1 MASERYE
8 RRQCIGRGS
17 FGDVYEGVDTETG
30 RSVAIKVIDLED
42 VEDDIQDIHKEIQ
55 ALAGCKCKNIT
66 EYYGSVVR
74 PGSAELHIVMEL
86 MACSVSDLVQH
97 GPLDEQCIS
106 YILSQV
112 LNALVYLHAEHRI
125 HRDIKAANLLLSR
138 SGDVKITDFGVSG
151 QLTGTL
157 GYRRRTFVGTPF
169 WMAPEVIDTSEE
181 GYSEKADVWSLGITI
196 IEMATGAPPHAS
208 QHPLRVLF
216 LIPKGPPPQLDG
228 DFSPE
233 MKDFVAACLQKNP
246 SERPAARDLLRHPF
260 VAGPTEPPDHLPAMV
275 QELVRHK
282 KPLLTRRDQED
293 SFPGIGTLP
302 AWDFGTIGRRGAAAA
317 AAAAAVPAGTVRAV
331 AAAMAAVSSGSTV
344 RNGDPLRE
352 ALKQQQQTASAVS
365 SGSGGTGGVQ
375 QQLSLANAA
384 TVAAARVENISRKA
398 GAALM
403 EALGTTVTVAKSS
416 PTPTEPGSSFTATAA
431 LDIAAV
437 ATSGIVSPLRTS
449 PSRQQPPLQEQRSQ
463 GLSANEG
470 GRLSRGSVGALCNGS
485 GGGLSSPS
493 SSRLRGSGAAGQ
505 DSHSSPLTGILQ
517 QQPLPLHPHTSQPQT
532 QVQQQQHAQQG
543 HQQGGG
549 TPVLGEK
556 FRTMSSAE
564 RRMYGDLVAKGS
576 QLVGGGNAGNG
587 NVSGG
592 GNGGGSSRG
601 SGDGITAE
609 GLVRNSLSF
618 GAPLP
623 AGSPPSGIA
632 AAAAAT
638 LSAGP
643 AKNAVHRYQAPSS
656 SEESSE
662 GSSSQQRPP
671 EHSGDGTTGGAA
683 DKFGTVQSR
692 ASGTASGG
700 ASSGSSASQNNSQ
713 SSQRS
718 SNGTTN
724 SGGAVAAVPPGNAG
738 GSSSGGYGTVQ
749 SRKQVF
755 APDGGAPATGLPPRT
770 SALTDGAAA
779 AAAVGSA
786 APAAGSV
793 GAPGGTVVDAR
804 ALMGLVAR
812 EGSPAD
818 SAAVLSRLLSPCLR
832 ASFNSADKAT
842 QSLLAGVISNLN
854 QLEKMMPGASY
865 RLVQELLVRLSCSS
879 DPALQP
885 LCASA
890 VGLYATHGS
899 TGSLAPLDGVIAAL
913 GPAGSGA
920 AASGGRASTGSSAN
934 GSLAGAPIS
943 YGQTRSVP
951 DMGPLGEFLLGR
963 WREEEA
969 HELVLLS
976 RSMGSTASRR

>member
-1 MASERYE
+1 
-8 RRQCIGRGS
+8 
-17 FGDVYEGVDTETG
+17 
-30 RSVAIKVIDLED
+30 
-42 VEDDIQDIHKEIQ
+42 
-55 ALAGCKCKNIT
+55 
-66 EYYGSVVR
+66 
-74 PGSAELHIVMEL
+74 
-86 MACSVSDLVQH
+86 
-97 GPLDEQCIS
+97 
-106 YILSQV
+106 
-112 LNALVYLHAEHRI
+112 
-125 HRDIKAANLLLSR
+125 
-138 SGDVKITDFGVSG
+138 
-151 QLTGTL
+151 
-157 GYRRRTFVGTPF
+157 
-169 WMAPEVIDTSEE
+169 
-181 GYSEKADVWSLGITI
+181 
-196 IEMATGAPPHAS
+196 
-208 QHPLRVLF
+208 
-216 LIPKGPPPQLDG
+216 
-228 DFSPE
+228 
-233 MKDFVAACLQKNP
+233 
-246 SERPAARDLLRHPF
+246 
-260 VAGPTEPPDHLPAMV
+260 MV

-331 AAAMAAVSSGSTV
+331 AAAMAAVSSGSTI

-403 EALGTTVTVAKSS
+403 EALGTTATVAKSS
-416 PTPTEPGSSFTATAA
+416 PTPTDPGSSFTANAA
-431 LDIAAV
+431 LDIAAI
-437 ATSGIVSPLRTS
+437 AASGIVSSFRTS
-449 PSRQQPPLQEQRSQ
+449 PSRQQQPLQEQHSQ
-463 GLSANEG
+463 GLSANGEG

-517 QQPLPLHPHTSQPQT
+517 QQPLPLHPQTSQPQA
-532 QVQQQQHAQQG
+532 QLQQQQQQHVQQG
-543 HQQGGG
+543 HQQGVGA
-549 TPVLGEK
+549 PVLGEK

-587 NVSGG
+587 SGGG
-592 GNGGGSSRG
+592 GNGGGSGSG

-656 SEESSE
+656 SDESSE

-671 EHSGDGTTGGAA
+671 EHSGDGTTGGGA
-683 DKFGTVQSR
+683 DNFGTVQSR

-713 SSQRS
+713 GSQRS

-724 SGGAVAAVPPGNAG
+724 SGGAAAAVPPSNAG

-749 SRKQVF
+749 SRKQVVT
-755 APDGGAPATGLPPRT
+755 ADGNPLGGGVPATGLPPRT
-770 SALTDGAAA
+770 SASALTDGTAAA
-779 AAAVGSA
+779 AAAAGGA
-786 APAAGSV
+786 APAAGSM
-793 GAPGGTVVDAR
+793 GGPGGTVVDAR

-854 QLEKMMPGASY
+854 QLEKMVSERY
-865 RLVQELLVRLSCSS
+865 TS
-879 DPALQP
+879 DTP
-885 LCASA
+885 C
-890 VGLYATHGS
+890 GGR
-899 TGSLAPLDGVIAAL
+899 IAAAAAAL
-913 GPAGSGA
+913 PPLPAGTA
-920 AASGGRASTGSSAN
+920 
-934 GSLAGAPIS
+934 
-943 YGQTRSVP
+943 VP
-951 DMGPLGEFLLGR
+951 
-963 WREEEA
+963 
-969 HELVLLS
+969 H
-976 RSMGSTASRR
+976 

>member
-1 MASERYE
+1 
-8 RRQCIGRGS
+8 
-17 FGDVYEGVDTETG
+17 
-30 RSVAIKVIDLED
+30 
-42 VEDDIQDIHKEIQ
+42 
-55 ALAGCKCKNIT
+55 
-66 EYYGSVVR
+66 
-74 PGSAELHIVMEL
+74 MEL

-112 LNALVYLHAEHRI
+112 LSALVYLHAEHRI

-138 SGDVKITDFGVSG
+138 TGDVKITDFGVSG

-181 GYSEKADVWSLGITI
+181 GYSEKADVWSLGITT

-228 DFSPE
+228 DFSPQ

-260 VAGPTEPPDHLPAMV
+260 VAGAAEPPDHLPAMV

-282 KPLLTRRDQED
+282 KPLVTRRDQED
-293 SFPGIGTLP
+293 SFPGVGTLP

-331 AAAMAAVSSGSTV
+331 AAAMAAVSNGSTV

-352 ALKQQQQTASAVS
+352 ALKQQQQTASALS

-375 QQLSLANAA
+375 QQPSLANAA

-403 EALGTTVTVAKSS
+403 EALGTTATVAKSS
-416 PTPTEPGSSFTATAA
+416 PNPTEAGFSSTATAA
-431 LDIAAV
+431 PDTATAA
-437 ATSGIVSPLRTS
+437 AASGLISPFRTS
-449 PSRQQPPLQEQRSQ
+449 PSRQQQSLQEQHSQ
-463 GLSANEG
+463 GLGVNGEG
-470 GRLSRGSVGALCNGS
+470 GRLSRGSVGALSNGS
-485 GGGLSSPS
+485 GGGLPSPP
-493 SSRLRGSGAAGQ
+493 SSRLRSGGTAGQ
-505 DSHSSPLTGILQ
+505 DSHSSPLTSILQ
-517 QQPLPLHPHTSQPQT
+517 QQQQPLHIQHYTSQPQL
-532 QVQQQQHAQQG
+532 QVQLQQQQQQQQQQAQQQQAQQQQAQQQQAQQG
-543 HQQGGG
+543 HQQGDGA
-549 TPVLGEK
+549 PVLGEK

-564 RRMYGDLVAKGS
+564 RRIYGDLVAKGS
-576 QLVGGGNAGNG
+576 QLVGGENAGG
-587 NVSGG
+587 GKASG
-592 GNGGGSSRG
+592 GNGAG
-601 SGDGITAE
+601 SGSGEGITAE
-609 GLVRNSLSF
+609 GLVRNSLSL

-623 AGSPPSGIA
+623 AGTPPSGIA

-638 LSAGP
+638 LSTGP

-656 SEESSE
+656 SDESSE
-662 GSSSQQRPP
+662 GSSGQRQPP
-671 EHSGDGTTGGAA
+671 EHSGDGTTGGGA

-713 SSQRS
+713 ASQRS
-718 SNGTTN
+718 SNGTN
-724 SGGAVAAVPPGNAG
+724 SGGAAAAAPPSAAV

-749 SRKQVF
+749 SRKQVV
-755 APDGGAPATGLPPRT
+755 AADVNHLGGGAPATGLPPRT
-770 SALTDGAAA
+770 SALADGAAA
-779 AAAVGSA
+779 AATA
-786 APAAGSV
+786 AAAAGAAAAASGSL
-793 GAPGGTVVDAR
+793 GAAGGTVVDAR

-812 EGSPAD
+812 EGTPAD
-818 SAAVLSRLLSPCLR
+818 SAAVLSRLLTPCLR

-865 RLVQELLVRLSCSS
+865 RLIQELLVRLSCSS

-899 TGSLAPLDGVIAAL
+899 TGSLAPSDSVIAAL

-920 AASGGRASTGSSAN
+920 AASGGRGSTGSSAN